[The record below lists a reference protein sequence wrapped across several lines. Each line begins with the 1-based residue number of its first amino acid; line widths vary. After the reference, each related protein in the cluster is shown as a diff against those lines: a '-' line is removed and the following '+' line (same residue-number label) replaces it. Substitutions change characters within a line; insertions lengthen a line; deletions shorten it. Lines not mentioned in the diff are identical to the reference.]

1 MICTALVC
9 ITHAISTCSVHSACL
24 HSQAISHE
32 YLATAVH
39 SSNTSGTSHNY
50 CDNMYTSTTKERGK
64 IMSNEQSSKRKL
76 SKTIGNIIFVVILI
90 AVVWY
95 VYDIYVST
103 DDDDSTSSSSRITLD
118 TPVVTYNQA
127 TCTYSWADVDGADY
141 YSVDVNGSVTEVYDS
156 QYFLVPT
163 AETTIVTI
171 QACADDGLKY
181 KDSDWSETITVYT
194 DLSTVSLS
202 SVLAAVN
209 DLTSKYVCTKIINVY
224 SSGNKLIF
232 NTLGTTA
239 NGTWQLITYEVYSK
253 TGEAIES
260 MEQFLELSENSQ
272 RRFTYD
278 YQDYVE
284 YSSLESFIKS
294 GQATTIQSYLDQG
307 YTCTVVSE
315 AGVLLTDTILQIY
328 GTVCLDNGKDTTYL
342 TVNYNVYLNKEN
354 STYEEEYRFTTLF
367 EDAANFFLIEEN
379 RATVLEG
386 DFTDIFEEMLAI
398 KLALAE

>member
-1 MICTALVC
+1 M
-9 ITHAISTCSVHSACL
+9 
-24 HSQAISHE
+24 
-32 YLATAVH
+32 ATE
-39 SSNTSGTSHNY
+39 
-50 CDNMYTSTTKERGK
+50 KK
-64 IMSNEQSSKRKL
+64 SK
-76 SKTIGNIIFVVILI
+76 SKFAKNIANIILLVLLVVVGL
-90 AVVWY
+90 Y
-95 VYDIYVST
+95 LYNTFVST
-103 DDDDSTSSSSRITLD
+103 DDEDSTSSGSRITLD
-118 TPVVTYNQA
+118 TPVVTYNDD

-278 YQDYVE
+278 LEDYVE

-315 AGVLLTDTILQIY
+315 AGVSSRETRLTAY
-328 GTVCLDNGKDTTYL
+328 GTVCLEKGTEEIYIS
-342 TVNYNVYLNKEN
+342 VNYDLYLNDEI
-354 STYEEEYRFTTLF
+354 SSYDEEYKFTTLL
-367 EDAANFFLIEEN
+367 EDSNNLAGAKEN
-379 RATVLEG
+379 QATVLEG
-386 DFTDIFEEMLAI
+386 DFTDIFEEMLAMQ
-398 KLALAE
+398 LALAE